1 MVEKGFLDRGIILVK
16 YRGRKYFWSSVFFD
30 GDEVNVE
37 R

>member
-1 MVEKGFLDRGIILVK
+1 MAEKGFLDRGIIPAK
-16 YRGRKYFWSSVFFD
+16 HRGRKYFWSPVFPD